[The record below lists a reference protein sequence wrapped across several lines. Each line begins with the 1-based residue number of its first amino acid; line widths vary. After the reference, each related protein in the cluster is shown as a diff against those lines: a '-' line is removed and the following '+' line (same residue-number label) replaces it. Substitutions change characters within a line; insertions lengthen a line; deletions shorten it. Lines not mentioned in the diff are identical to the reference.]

1 MTPATEFGPQRGGK
15 LDRGANNASSR
26 LLIQRRP
33 LQMNTRTIAIV
44 ALVVAVVIAII
55 LLV

>member
-1 MTPATEFGPQRGGK
+1 MTPATDFAPQRGGN